1 MFRLLILFVFIVC
14 SLGAQMITQYH
25 MIVERSDYDAYIDVD
40 STIKYTQIGVWCV
53 CVLFALAWM
62 HLIFKYRNS
71 KYSMKQGTIHLGKG
85 VDKTIA
91 IMYVFFVVVCGWVVT
106 VVDEVSARENVDID
120 KSFWHTNL
128 HMWIWGTVGFAILS
142 ILWQVHMI
150 TKHVVIVRNRELAD
164 KKT

>member
-1 MFRLLILFVFIVC
+1 
-14 SLGAQMITQYH
+14 
-25 MIVERSDYDAYIDVD
+25 
-40 STIKYTQIGVWCV
+40 
-53 CVLFALAWM
+53 
-62 HLIFKYRNS
+62 
-71 KYSMKQGTIHLGKG
+71 MKRGTIHLGKG

-142 ILWQVHMI
+142 IIWQVHMI
-150 TKHVVIVRNRELAD
+150 TKHVGIVRNRELAD